1 MGVERQ
7 LPPKRE
13 VALALL
19 QGSIVSVY
27 LDPRGEDV
35 YVPPWFKK
43 QPQLMLQIGL
53 NMPVPIPDLDVG
65 EDALSCTLSF
75 NRRPEFCRIPWESV
89 YALVGEDG
97 RGMIWPDDVP
107 AEVAAQAE
115 GRATSQRARSHLRA
129 VPNEDARGEDAPAE
143 ESAAPAKA
151 ASKKKGRAP
160 AEESADAAAAEPAA
174 AADSTATAQPTAKRS
189 AAKRKKKA
197 AARAGDKSAEKAS
210 PTTAEDAPAA
220 DDASRATSG
229 EPARKGKR
237 ELPSYLR
244 VVK

>member
-1 MGVERQ
+1 MGVDRQ
-7 LPPKRE
+7 LPPKRD

-35 YVPPWFKK
+35 VVPPWLKK

-65 EDALSCTLSF
+65 EEALSCTLSF
-75 NRRPEFCRIPWESV
+75 NRRPEFCRIPWRAI
-89 YALVGEDG
+89 YALVGQDG

-107 AEVAAQAE
+107 AEVAAQAQ
-115 GRATSQRARSHLRA
+115 GRPTAPKQRGHLRA
-129 VPNEDARGEDAPAE
+129 VPSEPTDAGAAGAGG
-143 ESAAPAKA
+143 SA
-151 ASKKKGRAP
+151 
-160 AEESADAAAAEPAA
+160 
-174 AADSTATAQPTAKRS
+174 AQPTKSTS
-189 AAKRKKKA
+189 AAEKRKKKA
-197 AARAGDKSAEKAS
+197 ASRNAEKKAREAAEPS
-210 PTTAEDAPAA
+210 REAKPPAPPTPATTGA
-220 DDASRATSG
+220 
-229 EPARKGKR
+229 ARKGKR

>member
-19 QGSIVSVY
+19 QGSTVSVY

-75 NRRPEFCRIPWESV
+75 NRRPEFCRIPWASV
-89 YALVGEDG
+89 YALVGQDG

-115 GRATSQRARSHLRA
+115 GRPASPKASSHLRA
-129 VPNEDARGEDAPAE
+129 VPNEEAPAE
-143 ESAAPAKA
+143 DDKKA
-151 ASKKKGRAP
+151 QPNAGSKATGSKKKAATGT
-160 AEESADAAAAEPAA
+160 SAA
-174 AADSTATAQPTAKRS
+174 
-189 AAKRKKKA
+189 AAKRKKKS
-197 AARAGDKSAEKAS
+197 AARSADKKAE
-210 PTTAEDAPAA
+210 AERAQAKEIERSDEAP
-220 DDASRATSG
+220 RATARAEAG
-229 EPARKGKR
+229 ARKGKR